1 MKKASILWIV
11 LLMVSTLTMAQGNAK
26 KGNKQVDPKARAEQM
41 TERMAKEYT
50 LSDSQKEELLKV
62 NMAWGEKLKANN
74 VGRKQGKNQQARKKS
89 CEAAK
94 CCCSAKKDKKN
105 APKMSAEARK
115 ALKESRDA
123 YQAQVKDIMS
133 KEQYERYVSS
143 QKKRK

>member
-94 CCCSAKKDKKN
+94 C
-105 APKMSAEARK
+105 
-115 ALKESRDA
+115 
-123 YQAQVKDIMS
+123 
-133 KEQYERYVSS
+133 
-143 QKKRK
+143 